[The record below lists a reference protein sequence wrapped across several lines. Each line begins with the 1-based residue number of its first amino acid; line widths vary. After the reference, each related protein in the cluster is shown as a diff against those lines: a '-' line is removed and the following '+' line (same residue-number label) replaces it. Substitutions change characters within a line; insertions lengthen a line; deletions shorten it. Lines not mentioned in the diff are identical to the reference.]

1 MGGKNV
7 KERKK
12 KPVPKECQNNSGDTK
27 YVFTE
32 RNVAEGGKEDA
43 RRFLRKIRMP

>member
-7 KERKK
+7 KEREKK
-12 KPVPKECQNNSGDTK
+12 REPVPKECQNNSGDTK

-43 RRFLRKIRMP
+43 RRFYGR